1 MTVFYDTFNVSFHR
15 KEYIIKIYYDT
26 EFLEN
31 GSTIRLISI
40 GMVREDGKGLY
51 RVNFDYGLMKD
62 IYLHPWLRQNVAP
75 SLPYQ
80 MTEDGVALI
89 HGHLDYDS
97 VKHKDEIA
105 EDVKRFVLD
114 TPNPELW
121 AYYSAYDHV
130 ALCQLYGRMLDLPSG
145 FPMFSY
151 DLKAELMRLGNPRV
165 PEQATG
171 LHNAYMDALWNKE
184 TYEYLQGYQP
194 RTAALRALQ
203 NSFDRGS
210 RD

>member
-1 MTVFYDTFNVSFHR
+1 MNVAILVNERIRCIKIKIFYDC
-15 KEYIIKIYYDT
+15 

-51 RVNFDYGLMKD
+51 RVVYDYSLLKD
-62 IYLHPWLRQNVAP
+62 VWNHDWLRRNVFP

-80 MTEDGVALI
+80 MTEDGIAMD
-89 HGHLDYDS
+89 HAHLDYKEIAS
-97 VKHKDEIA
+97 RDEIA
-105 EDVKRFVLD
+105 ADIKRFVLD

-151 DLKAELMRLGNPRV
+151 DLKAEIMRLGNPRV

-184 TYEYLQGYQP
+184 TYEYLQGYRP